1 MSHTTH
7 DVASRAEPR
16 EADGVRAQLAE
27 RIARIEQAPTAP
39 PDPAAVEREKQ
50 TVAQCRYL
58 MGLLAIRRRS
68 EHEMRERLVA
78 REASADVVH
87 EAMARIRRAGLVDD
101 AAFAAE
107 WIQQRR
113 AARGLA
119 DDRLRRELLRRGV
132 AAPLIDAALLD
143 AADDEETRCRELVR
157 DRLRR
162 DRERLTDPTV
172 REGDRTWRAIAR
184 RLDAF
189 LARRGYDGALA
200 VHVISTE
207 MRAVSTS

>member
-1 MSHTTH
+1 MH
-7 DVASRAEPR
+7 DVASRAESR
-16 EADGVRAQLAE
+16 EADGVRTQLAQ

-39 PDPAAVEREKQ
+39 PDPAAIEREKQ
-50 TVAQCRYL
+50 IVAQCRYL
-58 MGLLAIRRRS
+58 MRLLAMRRRS

-78 REASADVVH
+78 REVSADVVH

-107 WIQQRR
+107 WVQQRR

-132 AAPLIDAALLD
+132 AAPVIDAALLN
-143 AADDEETRCRELVR
+143 AADDEETRCRQLVR

-162 DRERLTDPTV
+162 DRARLTDPAV
-172 REGDRTWRAIAR
+172 REGDSTWRAIAR

>member
-1 MSHTTH
+1 MSHTAH
-7 DVASRAEPR
+7 DVTSRAEPR
-16 EADGVRAQLAE
+16 EADGVRAQLAQ

-39 PDPAAVEREKQ
+39 RDPASVEREKQ
-50 TVAQCRYL
+50 IVAQCRYL
-58 MGLLAIRRRS
+58 MRLLAARKRS

-78 REASADVVH
+78 RAVSADVVH

-101 AAFAAE
+101 AAFATE

-119 DDRLRRELLRRGV
+119 DDCLRRELLRRGV
-132 AAPLIDAALLD
+132 AGSVIDAALLD
-143 AADDEETRCRELVR
+143 ATDDEETRCRELVR

-162 DRERLTDPTV
+162 ERARLADPAV

-207 MRAVSTS
+207 MRAVSAN